1 MTGIGL
7 IIVFIL
13 AIVLMIVAISKW
25 KIHPF
30 LSIMGVALIFG
41 LIAGIP
47 LYKYTDANGNAVS
60 GIADVIGA
68 GFSGTFSSIGIV
80 IIFGALVGTLLERT
94 GAALKMADCVVRLVG
109 KKHPEMAIEL
119 MGWIVSIPVFC
130 DSGFVILNPI
140 RKAMVKRTGASSV
153 AMTVALSMG
162 LYISHCFIPP
172 TPGPIA
178 AAGALGVGDSLLLV
192 IGLGVLGSILPLI
205 AAYFFA
211 KFIGKRVK
219 ARDEADSS
227 ESVKTYE
234 ELVAEYGKLP
244 NAWLAFAPIV
254 IPILLMALASALA
267 MAKMIVPFFA
277 FLGTPIIA
285 LAVGAI
291 VAIVSLFL
299 AGKGKDF
306 YELTNDT
313 LKTVG
318 PILFITAAGGVLGK
332 VIASSDIV
340 NYIKANALT
349 FQSIG
354 IFFPFLLAA
363 ILKSAQGS
371 STVAITTTAGIVA
384 PLLPILGLS
393 SPAMASLMVIAI
405 GAGAMTVSHANDSY
419 FWVVTNFGEM
429 QTQDGYKTQTLGTL
443 VVGLA
448 AILNVFIISLFLH

>member
-13 AIVLMIVAISKW
+13 AIVLMIVAISKF

-30 LSIMGVALIFG
+30 LSIMGIALLFG

-94 GAALKMADCVVRLVG
+94 GAALKMADSVVRLVG
-109 KKHPEMAIEL
+109 KKHPELAIEL
-119 MGWIVSIPVFC
+119 MGWIVSVPVFC

-140 RKAMVKRTGASSV
+140 RKAMVKRTGTSSV
-153 AMTVALSMG
+153 AMTVALSLG

-178 AAGALGVGDSLLLV
+178 AAGTLGVGDSLLLV
-192 IGLGVLGSILPLI
+192 IALGALVSIPALI
-205 AAYFFA
+205 ASYFFA
-211 KFIGKRVK
+211 MLIGKKVK
-219 ARDEADSS
+219 SS
-227 ESVKTYE
+227 EDKEENDQVKTYE
-234 ELVAEYGKLP
+234 QLVAEYGKLP
-244 NAWLAFAPIV
+244 NGWLAFAPIIV
-254 IPILLMALASALA
+254 PILLMALASAFA
-267 MAKMIVPFFA
+267 MAKVTIPLLA

-291 VAIVSLFL
+291 VAIVSLFV

-332 VIASSDIV
+332 VIASSDLV
-340 NYIKANALT
+340 NYIKTNAAVFET
-349 FQSIG
+349 VG
-354 IFFPFLLAA
+354 IFFPFVLAA

-384 PLLPILGLS
+384 PMLPLLGLG
-393 SPAMASLMVIAI
+393 SPALASLTVIAI

-419 FWVVTNFGEM
+419 FWVVTNFGGM
-429 QTQDGYKTQTLGTL
+429 TPQDGYKTQTLGTL
-443 VVGLA
+443 VVGIA
-448 AILNVFIISLFLH
+448 SIVGVFVVSLFLH